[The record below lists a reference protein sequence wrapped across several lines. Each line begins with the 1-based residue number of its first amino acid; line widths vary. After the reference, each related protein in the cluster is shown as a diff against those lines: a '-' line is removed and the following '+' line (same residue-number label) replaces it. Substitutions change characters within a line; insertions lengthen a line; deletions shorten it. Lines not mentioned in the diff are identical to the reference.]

1 MLRKMLLK
9 NYPYIIIP
17 PLPIKKKKENE
28 KSIRRREKYLSRFMQ
43 GIMRCEELKGSTFL
57 VDWLTVDDA
66 KEFAK
71 LIKKEEKVK
80 FVKGLNNVQS
90 I

>member
-1 MLRKMLLK
+1 MLLK

-17 PLPIKKKKENE
+17 PLPIKKKKESD

-57 VDWLTVDDA
+57 VDWLTIDDA
-66 KEFAK
+66 KEYAK